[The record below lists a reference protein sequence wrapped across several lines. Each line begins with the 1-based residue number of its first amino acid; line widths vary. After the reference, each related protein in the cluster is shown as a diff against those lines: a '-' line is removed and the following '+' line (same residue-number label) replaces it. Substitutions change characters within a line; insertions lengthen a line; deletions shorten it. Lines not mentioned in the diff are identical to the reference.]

1 MRDPDEEY
9 LIADREGR
17 DRDRYSLPEIDVTS
31 GLNFRDLTLKEEVG
45 EALAFHE
52 DIDAS
57 RIEVD
62 VRGAVVT
69 LMGPVQS
76 ERERTEAAE
85 CASEVDGVITVIN
98 QIKVES

>member
-17 DRDRYSLPEIDVTS
+17 DRDRYSIADMGPTS
-31 GLNFRDLTLKEEVG
+31 GLNFRDLTLKEEVA

-52 DIDAS
+52 DVDDS
-57 RIEVD
+57 HIEVD

-69 LMGPVQS
+69 LMGSVPTDQ
-76 ERERTEAAE
+76 ERTEATE
-85 CASEVDGVITVIN
+85 CASDIDGVITVIN
-98 QIKVES
+98 QLEVNS